1 MADLTAAFRRYEDAL
16 LSNRPE
22 VLHELF
28 WPSPLTVRYGVA
40 ENLYGYDEIEIVR
53 YRNRRAA
60 AGGAPARR
68 VLRTVVTTYG
78 HDFGTTNIDYVRTT
92 TGKHG
97 RQSQTWMRTPRV
109 GESSP
114 RTCR

>member
-1 MADLTAAFRRYEDAL
+1 MVAVVPSTSVGTGSARCENAL
-16 LSNRPE
+16 HSTSVRASSNA
-22 VLHELF
+22 
-28 WPSPLTVRYGVA
+28 WPRTC
-40 ENLYGYDEIEIVR
+40 YGYDEIEIVR